1 MSELEKLYRET
12 FSGHVKLMTRI
23 LGGDHAAG
31 EDVVQEA
38 YARALKYWPSYD
50 PKRGPLKPFFNKI
63 LFNALRDIQREYKN
77 RPTEDSE
84 AFSAEDILPNPT
96 HSYDNIIELIE
107 TVENTNHQRI
117 LYLFFVLGYNS
128 REISQIEEKM
138 TQTNVTTILNR
149 FKESLV

>member
-1 MSELEKLYRET
+1 MKQLEEMYTQTKD
-12 FSGHVKLMTRI
+12 GHVKMMSRI
-23 LGGDHAAG
+23 LKGDYAAA

-38 YARALKYWPSYD
+38 YCRALAYWGSYD
-50 PKRGPLKPFFNKI
+50 PKRGPMKPWFNRI
-63 LFNALRDIQREYKN
+63 LFNALRDIQREYNN

-96 HSYDNIIELIE
+96 HSYDNIIELID
-107 TVENTNHQRI
+107 TCHNTDHQRI

-128 REISQIEEKM
+128 REISQIEDKM

-149 FKESLV
+149 FKDSLV